1 MKMIRNIAFLAFI
14 FCFAHPPLHAQK
26 SLNID
31 SVFTISMQIDNIYTI
46 PTFIVPANKIWKIE
60 NIGTSSINSGNARV
74 ELNSRRTNMW
84 NTSTFPIWLGSGN
97 SLQFIHTGGGTCWAY
112 LSIIQFTL
120 N

>member
-14 FCFAHPPLHAQK
+14 FYFAHPLHAQK

-31 SVFTISMQIDNIYTI
+31 SVFTISMQIDNINTI
-46 PTFIVPANKIWKIE
+46 PIFIVPANKIWKIE

-74 ELNSRRTNMW
+74 ELNSKRTNMW

>member
-1 MKMIRNIAFLAFI
+1 MEKGKRKWKWKMENG
-14 FCFAHPPLHAQK
+14 K
-26 SLNID
+26 WK
-31 SVFTISMQIDNIYTI
+31 ME
-46 PTFIVPANKIWKIE
+46 NKIWKIE

-97 SLQFIHTGGGTCWAY
+97 YLQFIHTGGGTCWAY